1 MLGNYL
7 IGLREG
13 LEASLVVTILIAYLV
28 RSDRRHL
35 LPRIWS
41 GVALAVAVSLAFGA
55 LLTFG
60 PRGLTFEAQEA
71 IGGALSIVAVGFVTW
86 MIFWMARAARGLG
99 GELRGQ
105 IDRAA
110 EAGRWSLA
118 AVAALAVGRE
128 GLETALFLWAAT
140 QTATGAHTVSTVPA
154 WQPLTGAALGLTTAV
169 ALGYLLYRGAIRIN
183 LSTFFAWTGGF
194 LIVVAAGVL
203 GYGVHDLQEAAI
215 LPGLNA
221 LAFDVSGTVDEGS
234 WYGTVLKGVLN
245 FSPQTTWLQALAW
258 LAYLTATM
266 TAFLRGV
273 RRRSRPPAPVAAPV
287 RDQQPV

>member
-28 RSDRRHL
+28 RSDRRQL
-35 LPRIWS
+35 LPRIW
-41 GVALAVAVSLAFGA
+41 GGIAFAVLVSFAFGA

-60 PRGLTFEAQEA
+60 PRGLTFQAQEA
-71 IGGALSIVAVGFVTW
+71 IGGSLSIVAVAFVTW

-105 IDRAA
+105 IDKAA
-110 EAGRWSLA
+110 DRSRWSLA
-118 AVAALAVGRE
+118 LVAALAVGRE

-154 WQPLTGAALGLTTAV
+154 WQPLTGAALGLLTAV
-169 ALGYLLYRGAIRIN
+169 VLGYLLYRGAVRIN
-183 LSTFFAWTGGF
+183 LSRFFTWTGAF

-203 GYGVHDLQEAAI
+203 GYGFHDLQEARI
-215 LPGLNA
+215 LPGLGS
-221 LAFDVSGTVDEGS
+221 LAFDVSGTIDEGS
-234 WYGTVLKGVLN
+234 WYGELLKGVLN
-245 FSPQTTWLQALAW
+245 FSPQTTWLQAVAW
-258 LAYLTATM
+258 LAYLTTTM
-266 TAFLRGV
+266 TFFVRGV
-273 RRRSRPPAPVAAPV
+273 RRRAGAPRTPAPA
-287 RDQQPV
+287 RDKQPV